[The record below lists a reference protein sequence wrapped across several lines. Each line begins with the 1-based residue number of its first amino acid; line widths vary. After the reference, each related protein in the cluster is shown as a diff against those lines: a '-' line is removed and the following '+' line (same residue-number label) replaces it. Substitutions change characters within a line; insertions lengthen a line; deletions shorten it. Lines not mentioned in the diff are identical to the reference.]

1 MEISRSTIANILREH
16 GIDPAPERGAR
27 TKWSTFLKS
36 HWKTLVASDF
46 LTVEVW
52 RLPGWANLA
61 IGDCLS
67 QVHRLDERIGQYD
80 RHLAQIA
87 RQDSR
92 AARLKRLNGI
102 GDTTA
107 TAILAIVGNGAEFN
121 NARQFVAWLSLV
133 PAQYSSGGKARLGHI
148 TKAGDP

>member
-1 MEISRSTIANILREH
+1 M
-16 GIDPAPERGAR
+16 
-27 TKWSTFLKS
+27 
-36 HWKTLVASDF
+36 
-46 LTVEVW
+46 
-52 RLPGWANLA
+52 
-61 IGDCLS
+61 
-67 QVHRLDERIGQYD
+67 HRLDERIGQYD

>member
-1 MEISRSTIANILREH
+1 M
-16 GIDPAPERGAR
+16 
-27 TKWSTFLKS
+27 
-36 HWKTLVASDF
+36 
-46 LTVEVW
+46 
-52 RLPGWANLA
+52 
-61 IGDCLS
+61 
-67 QVHRLDERIGQYD
+67 HRLDERIGQYD

-92 AARLKRLNGI
+92 AAQLKRLTGI

-121 NARQFVAWLSLV
+121 NARQFVAWLGLV

-148 TKAGDP
+148 TKAGDPYLRSLLMMGARSALLSAKRKTDSVSRWAVQLEARRGYWRAVTALAAKNARMLWAVLRLGESFVVPR

>member
-1 MEISRSTIANILREH
+1 M
-16 GIDPAPERGAR
+16 
-27 TKWSTFLKS
+27 
-36 HWKTLVASDF
+36 
-46 LTVEVW
+46 
-52 RLPGWANLA
+52 
-61 IGDCLS
+61 
-67 QVHRLDERIGQYD
+67 HRLDERIGQYD

-121 NARQFVAWLSLV
+121 DARQVCRLAGFGARTVQLRGVKPAWATS
-133 PAQYSSGGKARLGHI
+133 PRRAIRIFARYS
-148 TKAGDP
+148 